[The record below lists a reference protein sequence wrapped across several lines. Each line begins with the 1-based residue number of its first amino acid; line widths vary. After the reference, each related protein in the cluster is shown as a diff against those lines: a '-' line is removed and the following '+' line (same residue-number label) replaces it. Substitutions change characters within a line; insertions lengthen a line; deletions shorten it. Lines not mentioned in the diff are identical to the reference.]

1 MSRHEH
7 PAPQPTQGLSR
18 GERRL
23 QELLDHLKSVETSR
37 SSQVPI
43 LESINHQH
51 ATDVLNKQL
60 LDDYSAATQL
70 AQQEQRSASSA
81 LEIVNRLLARME
93 AREAEQEA
101 ERQTAKRQKM
111 EQRSS
116 PVCEPYGKDRRM
128 SRSGDSAPNLEKRR
142 GSETTEPRDW
152 QRRGSVTREPS
163 GRDPTGRDSRRDRS
177 RTRDPSRNRDPSRDP
192 RRDAPRIISKG
203 SLVAARVAAAGEG
216 DEEWILATVLSFS
229 SEKNRYTV
237 QDYDVESP
245 VRPTYVLSPRL
256 VLFVTSD
263 PTLLSSKKKP
273 LWDKLRNP
281 EMPRGQRVLAL
292 YPRTTA
298 FYQCLVVVPPS
309 LNTSVSSMLFPPAPG
324 VPMGPADPSLGAPP
338 DPTANPMYKVQF
350 DDDNGNLVDV
360 PAHLVIPM
368 MRSGH

>member
-1 MSRHEH
+1 MSRHEY
-7 PAPQPTQGLSR
+7 PAPQPTPGLSR

-23 QELLDHLKSVETSR
+23 QELLDHLKSVEASR
-37 SSQVPI
+37 SSQVPL
-43 LESINHQH
+43 LERINHH
-51 ATDVLNKQL
+51 HDTAMLHTQL
-60 LDDYSAATQL
+60 LDDYNAATQL
-70 AQQEQRSASSA
+70 AQQEQHSASAA

-101 ERQTAKRQKM
+101 ERQTAKRQKT

-116 PVCEPYGKDRRM
+116 PGESYGKDRRM

-152 QRRGSVTREPS
+152 QRRGSASRDPS
-163 GRDPTGRDSRRDRS
+163 GRDTRRDRS
-177 RTRDPSRNRDPSRDP
+177 RTRDPSRDP

-203 SLVAARVAAAGEG
+203 SLVAVRVAAAGEG

-237 QDYDVESP
+237 QDYDVESA

-263 PTLLSSKKKP
+263 PLLLSTKKKP
-273 LWDKLRNP
+273 LWDKVRNP